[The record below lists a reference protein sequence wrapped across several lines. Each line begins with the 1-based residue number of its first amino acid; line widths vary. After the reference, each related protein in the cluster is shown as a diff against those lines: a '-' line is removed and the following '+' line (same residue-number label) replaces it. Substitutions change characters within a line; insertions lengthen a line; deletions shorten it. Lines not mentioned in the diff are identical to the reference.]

1 LNPVLRCF
9 GEKDSKVQQA
19 ACDALFNIIKIVKE
33 AILDDTEMFKNIFN
47 KVLDLIYEIQSEVKD
62 WAKSVDDL
70 LKNQVYTALSKGY
83 PFDLEQLIMMIS
95 ERLKVTPNPE
105 VIIILIKWVE
115 VLHSIQNVNIL
126 PSIPK
131 FLERLLTNIDNK
143 NGINQKTEVS
153 KKSND
158 LLNLF
163 LEEFQSP
170 MSRSVKLDKKIINKL
185 LNFLLNSTGATQKQ
199 IPVVTSMGTNKLAQI
214 VTLENSKREALIWLR
229 HFLDFFLQDFTAW
242 QKEEENYIQ
251 M

>member
-1 LNPVLRCF
+1 
-9 GEKDSKVQQA
+9 
-19 ACDALFNIIKIVKE
+19 
-33 AILDDTEMFKNIFN
+33 
-47 KVLDLIYEIQSEVKD
+47 
-62 WAKSVDDL
+62 
-70 LKNQVYTALSKGY
+70 LSKGY

-115 VLHSIQNVNIL
+115 LLHSIQNVNIL

-163 LEEFQSP
+163 LEEF
-170 MSRSVKLDKKIINKL
+170 
-185 LNFLLNSTGATQKQ
+185 
-199 IPVVTSMGTNKLAQI
+199 
-214 VTLENSKREALIWLR
+214 
-229 HFLDFFLQDFTAW
+229 
-242 QKEEENYIQ
+242 
-251 M
+251 